1 MVALG
6 LNYEVGAVPLVL
18 DEVYNWEDLFT
29 LHGFISNSH
38 FGFHFLLLCLA
49 FTFFRKKKS
58 RWLQSFNPKNQG
70 SDVIGF
76 KVRIAALFQNQC
88 LNLCFWMFYKASLS
102 DCFSNKPVRIFV
114 PFQLLSLLA
123 RYDSNFLD
131 LLLDGIVSEKH
142 EMKDAMNKGR
152 LEFKKG
158 KRL

>member
-1 MVALG
+1 
-6 LNYEVGAVPLVL
+6 
-18 DEVYNWEDLFT
+18 
-29 LHGFISNSH
+29 
-38 FGFHFLLLCLA
+38 
-49 FTFFRKKKS
+49 
-58 RWLQSFNPKNQG
+58 
-70 SDVIGF
+70 
-76 KVRIAALFQNQC
+76 
-88 LNLCFWMFYKASLS
+88 MFYKASLS

>member
-1 MVALG
+1 MCAAGGAGKYNDFFDFDWQSQGWNLMVALG

-76 KVRIAALFQNQC
+76 KVRIADWNMI
-88 LNLCFWMFYKASLS
+88 FW
-102 DCFSNKPVRIFV
+102 
-114 PFQLLSLLA
+114 
-123 RYDSNFLD
+123 
-131 LLLDGIVSEKH
+131 
-142 EMKDAMNKGR
+142 
-152 LEFKKG
+152 
-158 KRL
+158 